1 MEKMSGFVNDMI
13 GLKHVGEDH
22 TIYSQNNSTLV
33 LIVAVGLVSF
43 SFFTLIPFFNLNL
56 LIKCRIQSPS
66 VNLFSLLSPS

>member
-33 LIVAVGLVSF
+33 LIATVGLVSF
-43 SFFTLIPFFNLNL
+43 SFFTLIPFFNL
-56 LIKCRIQSPS
+56 IKCKFSPPQLICS
-66 VNLFSLLSPS
+66 HCCHLHDL